1 MDTAQ
6 NIQNSTSPN
15 QQIDQYIQ
23 LLLRRRWLIIL
34 TAIPILLLG
43 IAYCLVT
50 PLIYKTTT
58 TIVVVPQR
66 VPEAY
71 VRSTV
76 TGGNEDRI
84 RAILQEITSRTN
96 LEAIIKEFNLYPEER
111 QKLPME
117 SVVELMRKKI
127 QIEQPR
133 SSRGNAFVLTF
144 EGKDPVL
151 ITKVLNAMANMFV
164 EENLKL
170 RETQAEMTAS
180 FLSSQLEKIYNQLK
194 QREEALKKYKME
206 HMGELPEQRESNIAT
221 LNNLQQQL
229 EGVKESIR
237 RAQDRKLLL
246 QQQYAQQKARLQRG
260 LAQNLVPNQG
270 EQAGHGTGESAPA
283 SLTELQQQLKQLL
296 SRYTENHPDVIA
308 LKRQIEERKKE
319 LAAHALG
326 QTSSAAVDI
335 TGDPLLDNINFQL
348 KNIDLE
354 IRQLKRDAKVLQEK
368 IALYEKRIENTP
380 KREQELIDLTRD
392 YDNLRATY
400 QNLLQR
406 KIEAEQ
412 AAALERKQQ
421 GEHFRIID
429 PARVPEKPIKPDLKK
444 VLPVVFIL
452 AFGLG
457 IGIAFALEFLSKNF
471 YDPEDV
477 LKAVGLPIL
486 ICVPYI
492 YTEKEL
498 QRKRLKTLIYSATAL
513 VGYGAVG
520 LLLLILIKKGPG
532 AYSYLI

>member
-1 MDTAQ
+1 M
-6 NIQNSTSPN
+6 
-15 QQIDQYIQ
+15 
-23 LLLRRRWLIIL
+23 

-43 IAYCLVT
+43 VGYCLLT
-50 PLIYKTTT
+50 PQIYKTTT

-133 SSRGNAFVLTF
+133 TARGNAFVLTF

-180 FLSSQLEKIYNQLK
+180 FLNSQLEKIYNQLK

-221 LNNLQQQL
+221 LNSLQQQL

-270 EQAGHGTGESAPA
+270 EEASYGTGESAPA
-283 SLTELQQQLKQLL
+283 SLMELQQQLKQLL
-296 SRYTENHPDVIA
+296 ARYTEHHPDVIA
-308 LKRQIEERKKE
+308 LKKQIEERQKE
-319 LAAHALG
+319 IADQQQEDSQ
-326 QTSSAAVDI
+326 QTAVDV

-354 IRQLKRDAKVLQEK
+354 IRQLKRDAKILQEK

-444 VLPVVFIL
+444 VLPLVFIM

-457 IGIAFALEFLSKNF
+457 IGLAFALEFLSKNF

-477 LKAVGLPIL
+477 SKAIALPIL

-492 YTEKEL
+492 YSQEEL
-498 QRKRLKTLIYSATAL
+498 KRKRIKTIIYSTAAFA
-513 VGYGAVG
+513 GYGAVAF
-520 LLLLILIKKGPG
+520 LLLLLIKKGPG
-532 AYSYLI
+532 SFSHLI